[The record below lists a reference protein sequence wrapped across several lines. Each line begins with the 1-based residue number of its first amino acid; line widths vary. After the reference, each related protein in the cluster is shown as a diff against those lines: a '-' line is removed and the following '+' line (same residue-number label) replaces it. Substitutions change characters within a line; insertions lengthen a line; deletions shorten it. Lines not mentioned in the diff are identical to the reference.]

1 MTWNGAALEFARRDA
16 GLTHTELIEAIGWT
30 VQVATISRY
39 ENEARTPSPEQ
50 VSEFASFFG
59 VTTEYFEYPEAPHG
73 ALATEA
79 HMRRQATERPVI
91 WGRVEA
97 RLVTFRRHLAMLMR
111 HTNFRPTYFV
121 PRYDPIDVEPEE
133 AARRVRAQWRVPIGP
148 IESMIRT
155 LEAAGCLVI
164 EEDFG
169 TRRIDGMSI
178 WGASWPVIYL
188 NSAMPADRKRLT
200 LAHEL
205 AHLVL
210 HDNFPVEDPER
221 DANRF
226 AAEFLM
232 PESTIKPLLKQTPL
246 TLANLASLKT
256 EWKVSMQAIF
266 ERAFALSLVTTD
278 ERRKFYIAMNRKGW
292 KVKEPNEAY
301 VVEPE
306 PRLIKAVIDSMQS
319 AGYSE
324 KEVKEL
330 AGYDELPEAFGVNS
344 RRLRALN

>member
-1 MTWNGAALEFARRDA
+1 VTWNGAALEFARREM
-16 GLTHTELIEAIGWT
+16 GLTHAELIEKLGWG

-39 ENEARTPSPEQ
+39 ENEARTPTPEQ
-50 VSEFASFFG
+50 IQLLSDFFG
-59 VTTEYFEYPEAPHG
+59 VTNEYFAYPEAPHG

-91 WGRVEA
+91 WGRIEA

-121 PRYDPIDVEPEE
+121 PRFDPLDVEPDE
-133 AARRVRAQWRVPIGP
+133 AARRVRAHWRVPIGP
-148 IESMIRT
+148 VESMVRL

-169 TRRIDGMSI
+169 TKRIDGMSI
-178 WGASWPVIYL
+178 WGNSWPVIYL
-188 NSAMPADRKRLT
+188 NASMPTDRKRLT

-205 AHLVL
+205 GHLVL
-210 HDNFPVEDPER
+210 HDNFPGEDAER

-232 PESTIKPLLKQTPL
+232 PESTIAPLLKRTPL
-246 TLANLASLKT
+246 TLPNLASLKI

-266 ERAFALSLVTTD
+266 ERGLALGYANSD
-278 ERRKFYIAMNRKGW
+278 DRRKFYIAMNRKGW
-292 KVKEPNEAY
+292 KVTEPNAGY
-301 VVEPE
+301 IVEPA
-306 PRLIKAVIDSMQS
+306 PRLISAIVGSMNG
-319 AGYSE
+319 AGYSRSE
-324 KEVKEL
+324 IVEL
-330 AGYDELPEAFGVNS
+330 AGYQSRLPDVFDDAP
-344 RRLRALN
+344 RLRAV